1 MSIGVPAADAWAG
14 CDQIVAA
21 GDTIDGI
28 GRAATGVRVIPYIRA
43 ERYDSASDR
52 RTLSAG
58 AGRETSAKIGDRCRV
73 LGSGSAERFDGC
85 RGTSHARAVRG
96 EGGAVGGAGLL
107 VRTRHSRWS
116 WRRWSRRAAAALRWR
131 EVSVQSRGRAQFRRG
146 KGGGCQC
153 ARKRRGE
160 AGGRRHP
167 CVHQRQ
173 CLHRRKN
180 RSYSALTQSQN
191 ANAGNPRQESTN
203 WRTVRQRR
211 GK

>member
-28 GRAATGVRVIPYIRA
+28 GRAATGVRIIPYIRA

-131 EVSVQSRGRAQFRRG
+131 KSQFNHATSAVSPRERRG
-146 KGGGCQC
+146 VPMRTKA
-153 ARKRRGE
+153 ARRSRRSSTPV
-160 AGGRRHP
+160 RP
-167 CVHQRQ
+167 
-173 CLHRRKN
+173 
-180 RSYSALTQSQN
+180 SASMSPS
-191 ANAGNPRQESTN
+191 AEEP
-203 WRTVRQRR
+203 
-211 GK
+211 